1 MSGALLAAGGLG
13 LGSALIGSRA
23 SSRAASAAAAATDR
37 ATQAQQEMYGQTR
50 TDLAPFRE
58 AGTGVLPTLVQQVGT
73 SFQESPGYRFAFDE
87 GVRAV
92 DSAAAA
98 RGMLNSGAR
107 LRALTQYGQGVA
119 NQEYGN
125 WFNRL
130 QGLAG
135 MGQNAAA
142 MTGSA
147 GANAASGI
155 GNAQI
160 AGGQAQAAGIVGGA
174 NALLGGLN
182 QGLGLW
188 ALMNRPA
195 AVTPGRPAGG

>member
-1 MSGALLAAGGLG
+1 MWGFAIPAAVG
-13 LGSALIGSRA
+13 LGSSLLGASASR
-23 SSRAASAAAAATDR
+23 RAASAAAGAADR
-37 ATQAQQEMYGQTR
+37 ATEAQQAMYDQTR

-58 AGTGVLPTLVQQVGT
+58 AGAGALPTLVQQVGT
-73 SFQESPGYRFAFDE
+73 GFQESPGYRFAFDE

-98 RGMLNSGAR
+98 RGMLGSGAR

-125 WFNRL
+125 WYARL
-130 QGLAG
+130 AGLAG

-142 MTGSA
+142 QTGSA

-155 GNAQI
+155 GQAQI
-160 AGGQAQAAGIVGGA
+160 AGGQAQAAGIVGGTSA
-174 NALLGGLN
+174 ALQGVN

-195 AVTPGRPAGG
+195 AVTPPRPAGT